1 MRLLKKAFLL
11 GLIVLAFICLALVV
25 WTWRALSDLPDV
37 AILKHYRPP
46 AASEVLDRSGAVL
59 AHFSDRKFRVWVP
72 IAELPEIVIRAVV
85 IAEDDTFFG
94 HQGIN
99 YKAVWEALKHDVQK
113 KRFARG
119 GSTITQQMIKNVLL
133 SKEKTIVRKLREFV
147 LAQQAEEI
155 LTKRKILEIYL
166 NEVEW
171 GENIYGIEAASRYYF
186 DKHATEITKAEAALL
201 AGMLPNPKYYDPFK
215 RPEKARRRQEK
226 VLFNMHQAKVL
237 TGDEY
242 AAALAEPPRLRDP
255 SSTRFDFSMLSG
267 GRDRP
272 CHLRVLEQIL
282 LDAYDERTLTRSRM
296 KIRTTLDKSLQDSL
310 TAFVSSG
317 NETTEVSSEQVLIV
331 REGPE
336 IRALAC
342 SGNEESTRSFI
353 APLGTPDRSFE
364 VATMDPAAITKEMI
378 EFREDGDALQGSP
391 QEVPA
396 PVSGE
401 TGTKPENGEERE
413 TRD

>member
-11 GLIVLAFICLALVV
+11 GFVVVALLSLALVL
-25 WTWRALSDLPDV
+25 WTMRALSDLPDV
-37 AILKHYRPP
+37 AVLKHYRPP
-46 AASEVLDRSGAVL
+46 AASEVLDRNGAVL
-59 AHFSDRKFRVWVP
+59 THFSDRKFRVWVP
-72 IAELPEIVIRAVV
+72 IAELPDIVIRAVV

-147 LAQQAEEI
+147 LARRAEEV

-171 GENIYGIEAASRYYF
+171 GENIYGIEAASRYYI
-186 DKHATEITKAEAALL
+186 DKHATELTPAEAALL
-201 AGMLPNPKYYDPFK
+201 AGMLPNPKYYDPYK

-242 AAALAEPPRLRDP
+242 EAALTEPLQLRDP
-255 SSTRFDFSMLSG
+255 SSRRFALASLSG
-267 GRDRP
+267 GGERP
-272 CHLRVLEQIL
+272 CHLRVLEQVL
-282 LDAYDERTLTRSRM
+282 LGSYDERTLARSRM

-310 TAFVSSG
+310 TALVSSG
-317 NETTEVSSEQVLIV
+317 SETAEASSGQVLVV
-331 REGPE
+331 REDTE

-342 SGNEESTRSFI
+342 SGNEESVRSFI
-353 APLGTPDRSFE
+353 APLGTPDRNFE
-364 VATMDPAAITKEMI
+364 VATMNPAAITKEMI
-378 EFREDGDALQGSP
+378 EAPEGGVARQGSP

-401 TGTKPENGEERE
+401 TGTGPESGERTE
-413 TRD
+413 TAD